1 MTLLWLELM
10 LFMLAVGL
18 LALYGLTFS
27 GHFPSE
33 FRAPDLKTAA
43 GTIVLWATLAAACL
57 AAIIALGVALPVLPW
72 SVIIISAGAILL
84 ATPLL
89 LRPFPDRFVNARAAL
104 IAFAAG
110 AVLAAL
116 GMLAVKQLTA
126 LPPPEQ
132 RAGVEFPEKID
143 KLPDQRLELQL
154 REHSPRSQPNMSTY

>member
-1 MTLLWLELM
+1 MTLPWLELM

-33 FRAPDLKTAA
+33 FRAPELKTAA

-72 SVIIISAGAILL
+72 SVVIISAGAVLL

-89 LRPFPDRFVNARAAL
+89 LRPFPDRFVNGSAGL
-104 IAFAAG
+104 IAFAVG
-110 AVLAAL
+110 ALLAAFGL
-116 GMLAVKQLTA
+116 WA
-126 LPPPEQ
+126 
-132 RAGVEFPEKID
+132 
-143 KLPDQRLELQL
+143 
-154 REHSPRSQPNMSTY
+154 SS